1 MNLRRLYR
9 LRSIY
14 TLISIAAL
22 GWASLAQ
29 AADFTPSGGRPYSA
43 AVRLTV
49 GSDFVMTS
57 GGIAQP
63 QDPRL
68 SAEDPARYGDTYL
81 QARSALQGHAQT
93 LAALGLGREDVVYAR
108 AYLVAD
114 GAKGGDADE
123 GVDAAKAVKAAKVH
137 GLGSPRIRG

>member
-9 LRSIY
+9 LHSVY

-29 AADFTPSGGRPYSA
+29 ATDFTPSGGRPYSA
-43 AVRLTV
+43 AARLTV
-49 GSDFVMTS
+49 GSDFVVTS

-63 QDPRL
+63 QDPRH
-68 SAEDPARYGDTYL
+68 SADDPARYGDTYL

-93 LAALGLGREDVVYAR
+93 PTALGLGRYVVVYAR
-108 AYLVAD
+108 AYL
-114 GAKGGDADE
+114 GGDA
-123 GVDAAKAVKAAKVH
+123 A
-137 GLGSPRIRG
+137 

>member
-9 LRSIY
+9 LHSVY
-14 TLISIAAL
+14 TLNVSIAAL

-29 AADFTPSGGRPYSA
+29 ATDFTPSGGRPYSA
-43 AVRLTV
+43 AARLTV

-63 QDPRL
+63 QDPRR
-68 SAEDPARYGDTYL
+68 SADDPARYEHTYL

-93 LAALGLGREDVVYAR
+93 LAALGLRRRGC
-108 AYLVAD
+108 
-114 GAKGGDADE
+114 
-123 GVDAAKAVKAAKVH
+123 
-137 GLGSPRIRG
+137 GLRPGLSCCRCSERQGI